1 MSWADTGS
9 TDDRAPSGTLV
20 PGDPAATTVADMAG
34 SLRDGI
40 RGLVHPRLGGGRCR
54 QCLTVAVSTPDESN
68 YPADRSAL
76 RTSPPDLRVP
86 SLAHA

>member
-1 MSWADTGS
+1 MADK
-9 TDDRAPSGTLV
+9 
-20 PGDPAATTVADMAG
+20 AG

-40 RGLVHPRLGGGRCR
+40 ATSFTPAAAAGGAAGAWRA
-54 QCLTVAVSTPDESN
+54 AVSTPDESN